1 MIRFL
6 IFLHLY
12 SIIYIYL
19 QQSNFLLIFF
29 LHISPEKSGVIT
41 TTHFKICP
49 IFCEICTYFH
59 GISVNFMVKY
69 VKDAF

>member
-1 MIRFL
+1 
-6 IFLHLY
+6 
-12 SIIYIYL
+12 L

-41 TTHFKICP
+41 TAHFKIRP
-49 IFCEICTYFH
+49 IFCEIRTDFH
-59 GISVNFMVKY
+59 GVSVNFMVKY